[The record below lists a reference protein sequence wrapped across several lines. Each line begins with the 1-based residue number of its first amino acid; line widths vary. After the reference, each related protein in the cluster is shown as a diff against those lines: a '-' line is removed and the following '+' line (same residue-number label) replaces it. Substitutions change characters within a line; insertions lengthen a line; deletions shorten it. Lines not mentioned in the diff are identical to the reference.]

1 MAVIPEYI
9 ILANFW
15 NCLRLNRFEI
25 VSVMLYCNKRSEG
38 RHTLRI
44 FCSALVIMKRRFLS
58 VLTAMLIAL
67 TMSANAVYAA
77 YESTVSTFQYDGMTI
92 PS

>member
-38 RHTLRI
+38 RQ
-44 FCSALVIMKRRFLS
+44 AL
-58 VLTAMLIAL
+58 
-67 TMSANAVYAA
+67 
-77 YESTVSTFQYDGMTI
+77 
-92 PS
+92 